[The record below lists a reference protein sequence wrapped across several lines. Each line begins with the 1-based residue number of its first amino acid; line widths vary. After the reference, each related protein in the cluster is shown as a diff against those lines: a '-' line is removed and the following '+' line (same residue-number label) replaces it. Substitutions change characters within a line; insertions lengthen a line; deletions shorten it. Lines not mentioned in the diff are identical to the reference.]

1 MLTYNMD
8 VEERSVWLRA
18 TPNNAVLAQPFYAT
32 EAGLFYGRS
41 HFATART
48 DKESYILF
56 YTLAGAGLIEQNEQ
70 HIELP
75 QGAALL
81 MNCRTP
87 QSYCTAPG
95 YDVWEHYWVHLDGV
109 GVKTL
114 ADSVQS
120 QGRLT
125 AAHVSRMEMQP
136 LFETLFA
143 EWKKETTTA
152 QIEIGLTLHKM
163 LALLAHQQLS
173 GDESRSNRT
182 MIKQI
187 ADYIRAHYAE
197 PIYSIGLPAIL
208 AQALMSVMVYAMNLI
223 LKFNAAAQT
232 AYGLFYKVQ
241 QFVLFLAFGL
251 RDAITPIIAFAYGM
265 KDRNRIRDG
274 IKYGLMYTTALMILG
289 TIITEI
295 FPGAF
300 ATLFNAG
307 ASREYFVG
315 AMRIISISFIF
326 AGANVAYQGIYQALD
341 GGIESLVISLIRQLV
356 LILPLAVIFSSF
368 VRKGQMGVSLIWW
381 SFPITEIVACLV
393 GHVLLKK
400 IQKRKVEILG

>member
-114 ADSVQS
+114 ADSLQS

-125 AAHVSRMEMQP
+125 AAQ
-136 LFETLFA
+136 
-143 EWKKETTTA
+143 TTTA

-197 PIYSIGLPAIL
+197 PINLDMLL
-208 AQALMSVMVYAMNLI
+208 AQIPVSKSWFLR
-223 LKFNAAAQT
+223 
-232 AYGLFYKVQ
+232 LFRQYMGTTPYN
-241 QFVLFLAFGL
+241 FLL
-251 RDAITPIIAFAYGM
+251 STRITRA
-265 KDRNRIRDG
+265 KE
-274 IKYGLMYTTALMILG
+274 L
-289 TIITEI
+289 
-295 FPGAF
+295 
-300 ATLFNAG
+300 
-307 ASREYFVG
+307 
-315 AMRIISISFIF
+315 
-326 AGANVAYQGIYQALD
+326 
-341 GGIESLVISLIRQLV
+341 LV
-356 LILPLAVIFSSF
+356 LTDFPVGEVARQVGFEDESNFSTRFSSMTGQSPQQY
-368 VRKGQMGVSLIWW
+368 RKS
-381 SFPITEIVACLV
+381 A
-393 GHVLLKK
+393 LKPFA
-400 IQKRKVEILG
+400 QNS

>member
-120 QGRLT
+120 QGRRNW
-125 AAHVSRMEMQP
+125 VD
-136 LFETLFA
+136 
-143 EWKKETTTA
+143 TA
-152 QIEIGLTLHKM
+152 QNAGTACPPAAFRGRKPFQPDHDQADCRLYPCTLCE
-163 LALLAHQQLS
+163 AHQF
-173 GDESRSNRT
+173 GYAAG
-182 MIKQI
+182 
-187 ADYIRAHYAE
+187 ADPCQQKLVFAAF
-197 PIYSIGLPAIL
+197 PAIYGHNTV
-208 AQALMSVMVYAMNLI
+208 QFFVIHPYYPR
-223 LKFNAAAQT
+223 KRT
-232 AYGLFYKVQ
+232 AGS
-241 QFVLFLAFGL
+241 
-251 RDAITPIIAFAYGM
+251 
-265 KDRNRIRDG
+265 DR
-274 IKYGLMYTTALMILG
+274 
-289 TIITEI
+289 
-295 FPGAF
+295 FPCRRGCPPGW
-300 ATLFNAG
+300 L
-307 ASREYFVG
+307 
-315 AMRIISISFIF
+315 
-326 AGANVAYQGIYQALD
+326 
-341 GGIESLVISLIRQLV
+341 
-356 LILPLAVIFSSF
+356 
-368 VRKGQMGVSLIWW
+368 
-381 SFPITEIVACLV
+381 
-393 GHVLLKK
+393 
-400 IQKRKVEILG
+400 